1 MPLPR
6 MVDDVVQTAVGRRH
20 RDDPVAP
27 RTGGPGGNAQLTAW
41 TGLCFL
47 GLIAAELV
55 TLLDVSGWMSWHVV
69 IGVLLVPVALLKTGS
84 TGWRIVRYY
93 FGSRSY
99 RAAGPPPTILRV
111 LGPLVIISTLGVLG
125 SGLALIAL
133 GQGTSQQTWLSVF
146 GQQVSAVT
154 LHQALFIAFGVLTGL
169 HLLAR
174 FVPAIQ
180 LTSGARTD
188 TKAGPRG
195 NRPRA
200 LALVMTLAAAAVA
213 AALILPTA
221 HGWQQGTHHSG
232 GQDQAPTPSRDR

>member
-6 MVDDVVQTAVGRRH
+6 MVNDVVQTAVGRRH
-20 RDDPVAP
+20 RDDPVTP

-41 TGLCFL
+41 TGLIFL

-69 IGVLLVPVALLKTGS
+69 IGVLLVPIALLKTGS
-84 TGWRIVRYY
+84 TSWRIGRYY
-93 FGSRSY
+93 TGSGPY
-99 RAAGPPPTILRV
+99 RTAGPPPTILRV
-111 LGPLVIISTLGVLG
+111 LGPLVILSTLGVLG

-133 GQGTSQQTWLSVF
+133 GPSTSQRTWLTVL

-174 FVPAIQ
+174 IVPAIR
-180 LTSGARTD
+180 LTTGTRTD
-188 TKAGPRG
+188 SKTGTPGK
-195 NRPRA
+195 RPRA
-200 LALVMTLAAAAVA
+200 LGLVLTLVAAAVA

-221 HGWQQGTHHSG
+221 HGWQQGTHHSER
-232 GQDQAPTPSRDR
+232 QRPSGHARR